1 MKLKHYIIGILLTY
15 IPFHLF
21 EEAIG
26 NFPELMYQHKWL
38 PVKLTFSHW
47 MANNIFIFYPILLV
61 ALFIYLF
68 GKEKKYA
75 MCFGMAILMWGVIN
89 FIQHL
94 YYCIIDKTISP
105 GIITGLVFLILAI
118 EGIIAYVKNNNFS
131 FKVLILSIP
140 LGIFLFSISL
150 VLCVIFGEF
159 LTIHF
164 M

>member
-61 ALFIYLF
+61 ALFIYLL
-68 GKEKKYA
+68 GKEKS
-75 MCFGMAILMWGVIN
+75 MQCVLEW
-89 FIQHL
+89 L
-94 YYCIIDKTISP
+94 
-105 GIITGLVFLILAI
+105 FL
-118 EGIIAYVKNNNFS
+118 
-131 FKVLILSIP
+131 
-140 LGIFLFSISL
+140 
-150 VLCVIFGEF
+150 CGE
-159 LTIHF
+159 
-164 M
+164 